1 MKFEIDACSPVIGD
15 LLYELEVASW
25 LKLSDQ
31 VARRIYSSLKSSPDV
46 KIRLSNKLRV
56 LLKALNRE
64 LPIDVDDFYK
74 NKHVNSDLLSVNFTD
89 LTDDEFYQAL
99 CEANKVL
106 LTNYYDALK
115 KRALSKELDLYANRD
130 VAFRGFRAT

>member
-74 NKHVNSDLLSVNFTD
+74 EAIHRVYTSSFVFEALVKCRPKINTSIDFEKLL
-89 LTDDEFYQAL
+89 FYQI
-99 CEANKVL
+99 
-106 LTNYYDALK
+106 
-115 KRALSKELDLYANRD
+115 S
-130 VAFRGFRAT
+130 